1 MKMAR
6 DHECSQQP
14 QTQGAT
20 QSQTSNLWSQV
31 ESQPIDN
38 IVWGR
43 LYGKNIKVKSL
54 GTSIRPYKIIYL
66 NTSFSVGNIYVVCVF
81 LCISLK
87 LCIHSLPSLI
97 AEIFLL
103 FMYIVFAKIFI
114 INFMFF
120 IDLNVET
127 FTAGRGENND
137 LILTLNDLPEKI
149 LCRISKVHF
158 TITRA
163 NCDLSNPVYIEVSF
177 CFLPTTAKLLQI

>member
-6 DHECSQQP
+6 DRECSQP

-38 IVWGR
+38 IIWGR

-54 GTSIRPYKIIYL
+54 
-66 NTSFSVGNIYVVCVF
+66 
-81 LCISLK
+81 
-87 LCIHSLPSLI
+87 
-97 AEIFLL
+97 
-103 FMYIVFAKIFI
+103 
-114 INFMFF
+114 
-120 IDLNVET
+120 DLNVET

-149 LCRISKVHF
+149 LGRISKVHF

-163 NCDLSNPVYIEVSF
+163 NCDLSNPDLSRNGTFVNSERIGTNRRRILQNDDIISLSHPTYKAFVFKDLSPNEAMG
-177 CFLPTTAKLLQI
+177 LPTEITGNYYISRKLGSGACGLVRLVY